1 MIPNC
6 LNLRRAISGYRNPNS
21 SGRPEPYTSFNQM
34 GTLNNPL
41 QLVSDGDEMDLDDEW
56 ALLRRLLI
64 DNTSQWFLD
73 RLDEPYPPL
82 GAWVADN
89 AQIAQTWED
98 QSKSLKRSVH
108 LLQPERLLMT
118 IHEHESAHICDTENN
133 LVTFVWRHF
142 CPDQSYIDSVLKSTA
157 EARSTLLL
165 VGDATGIDFSSSPD
179 PGLASAMVTF
189 WDLCRIWLPVEIISD
204 IQSRCAYTNHPSNKQ
219 RPPSGCVSKNHSSA
233 IVRGSQSPTWKVS
246 WILNQTFNSHHG
258 GSFYLS
264 DYGLRVEAASNT
276 LIAWKSSNAHGFG
289 LFDLDQCRKGLL
301 QSGLTIGSLKGLL
314 ANFQAS

>member
-1 MIPNC
+1 
-6 LNLRRAISGYRNPNS
+6 
-21 SGRPEPYTSFNQM
+21 
-34 GTLNNPL
+34 
-41 QLVSDGDEMDLDDEW
+41 
-56 ALLRRLLI
+56 
-64 DNTSQWFLD
+64 
-73 RLDEPYPPL
+73 
-82 GAWVADN
+82 
-89 AQIAQTWED
+89 
-98 QSKSLKRSVH
+98 
-108 LLQPERLLMT
+108 MT

-142 CPDQSYIDSVLKSTA
+142 YIDSVLKSTA
-157 EARSTLLL
+157 KARSTLLL

-189 WDLCRIWLPVEIISD
+189 WDLCRIWLPVEIVSD
-204 IQSRCAYTNHPSNKQ
+204 IQSRCAYTNRPSNKQ

-233 IVRGSQSPTWKVS
+233 IVRDSQSPTWKVS
-246 WILNQTFNSHHG
+246 WILNQTFNSQRG

-314 ANFQAS
+314 ASFQAS